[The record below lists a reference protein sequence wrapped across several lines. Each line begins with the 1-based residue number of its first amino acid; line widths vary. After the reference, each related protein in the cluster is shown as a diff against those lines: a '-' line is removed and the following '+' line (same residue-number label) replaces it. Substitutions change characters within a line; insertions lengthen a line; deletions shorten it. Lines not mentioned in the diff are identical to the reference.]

1 MTIKFSEYFLLD
13 LQNYV
18 SYITKDKPV
27 AAKKFKID
35 ILKNIKKDLKF
46 PYNFKKSIYFDNQ
59 FIRDYVFKGYTT
71 IYEIDEKNNSVTAI
85 GLIKYKEKL

>member
-59 FIRDYVFKGYTT
+59 FIRDYVSKGYTT